1 MTTKVN
7 VLTVLLLCVL
17 AVTLFPIAG
26 STNGVM
32 AAEAQGE
39 PGSLTQ
45 PSDEANLSN
54 GVIGVSVRIGA
65 ERIGDPA
72 SLYVAHVHP
81 EGPAQRAGLT
91 PGDEI
96 VMVNA
101 AAVEGKTYEQ
111 VIRMVRG
118 VAGTEVKLSVKGKE
132 SGREIAITRVDVE
145 TLYKKGKMGSH
156 DRGSR

>member
-1 MTTKVN
+1 MTTKVD
-7 VLTVLLLCVL
+7 VPTVLRLCVL
-17 AVTLFPIAG
+17 AVVLFPIAG
-26 STNGVM
+26 NTNGIM
-32 AAEAQGE
+32 AAEGPGE
-39 PGSLTQ
+39 SGSLLQ

-65 ERIGDPA
+65 ERIGDSA

-81 EGPAQRAGLT
+81 EGPAQRAGLR

-96 VMVNA
+96 VKVNG
-101 AAVEGKTYEQ
+101 AAVEGKTYEE

-118 VAGTEVKLSVKGKE
+118 VAGTEVKLSLKGKG
-132 SGREIAITRVDVE
+132 SGREIEITRVDVE
-145 TLYKKGKMGSH
+145 MLYKKGKMGSH